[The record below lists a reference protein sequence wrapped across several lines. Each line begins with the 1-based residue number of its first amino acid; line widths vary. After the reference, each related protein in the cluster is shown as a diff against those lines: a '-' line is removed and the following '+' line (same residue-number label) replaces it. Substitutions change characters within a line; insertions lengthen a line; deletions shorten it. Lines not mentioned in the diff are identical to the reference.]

1 MTRVEAL
8 RRIAS
13 LEADTE
19 SGPYVVGGALRDA
32 LLGVEASEVDI
43 VVRGAERWA
52 ASVGDCLGV
61 RAAQIGRGPST
72 WRLVVAGGWIDVAE
86 LEGDLPTDLA
96 RRDFTVNAM
105 AAPLGDFLTG
115 NLDGALIDPLGGRA
129 ELAAGRLQLAS
140 PDALAADPLRILR
153 GVRLEATR
161 GLRMT
166 AETEAAA
173 RRQAA
178 NLAAVPAERVWGEL
192 ERIFS
197 HDSAS
202 PSVRRIE
209 QLGAL
214 DAIFPELGLG
224 RGVDQRPVHR
234 RDVFDHQLD
243 ALEWLDALIS
253 PERPDVPAEPTAGQ
267 LWTQLWES
275 DALADA
281 SALRAQLREGRMT
294 LRLATLLHDIGKPGT
309 RRVEADGRTRFFGHS
324 ELGAELVRE
333 RLTALRAP
341 SAIIA
346 PVQTLVLHHLRPGQV
361 SAPGRAPTDRALYRF
376 HKALSYRAPGDLVA
390 PLCWLFLADSLA
402 TVGGDAL
409 APRWP
414 AYVAHVSQILG
425 WRERQ
430 RRRTESE
437 FGRGI
442 GRILDGHA
450 IMEATGLQPGR
461 RVGQIRAA
469 IDEAAAVGEIRTIA
483 DARALAV
490 RLATSAPGIAP
501 DGERS
506 GERD

>member
-1 MTRVEAL
+1 MTTMVEGL

-13 LEADTE
+13 LDGE
-19 SGPYVVGGALRDA
+19 PYVVGGALRDA

-43 VVRGAERWA
+43 AVRGAERWA
-52 ASVGDCLGV
+52 ASAGDRLGV
-61 RAAQIGRGPST
+61 RAARIGSGPST

-86 LEGDLPTDLA
+86 LEGDLPADLA

-105 AAPLGDFLTG
+105 AAPLRDFLSG
-115 NLDGALIDPLGGRA
+115 DLNEALIDPLGGRVD
-129 ELAAGRLQLAS
+129 LAAGRLRLAS
-140 PDALAADPLRILR
+140 PNALAADPLRILR

-161 GLRMT
+161 RLRMT
-166 AETEAAA
+166 VDTEAAA

-178 NLAAVPAERVWGEL
+178 NLAAVPAERVWAEL

-209 QLGAL
+209 QLDAL

-253 PERPDVPAEPTAGQ
+253 PERPAHPTEQTAGQ
-267 LWTQLWES
+267 LWTQLWKSE
-275 DALADA
+275 AFADT
-281 SALRAQLREGRMT
+281 SALRVRLREGRLI

-324 ELGAELVRE
+324 ELGAELVRA

-341 SAIIA
+341 TAIIA

-376 HKALSYRAPGDLVA
+376 HKALSHRAPGDLAV

-425 WRERQ
+425 WREQ
-430 RRRTESE
+430 ARRRTESE

-450 IMEATGLQPGR
+450 IMDATGLMPGKQ
-461 RVGQIRAA
+461 VGEIRAA

-490 RLATSAPGIAP
+490 RLATSAPGAAT

>member
-1 MTRVEAL
+1 MTTRVEAL

-13 LEADTE
+13 LDGE
-19 SGPYVVGGALRDA
+19 PYVVGGALRDV

-43 VVRGAERWA
+43 AVRGAERWA
-52 ASVGDCLGV
+52 AAAADLLGV

-72 WRLVVAGGWIDVAE
+72 WRLAVAGGWIDVAE
-86 LEGDLPTDLA
+86 LEGDLASDDLT

-105 AAPLGDFLTG
+105 AAPLGEFLSG
-115 NLDGALIDPLGGRA
+115 NLEGTLIDPLGGHA
-129 ELAAGRLQLAS
+129 DLAAGRLRLAS
-140 PDALAADPLRILR
+140 PGALAADPLRILR

-161 GLRMT
+161 GLRMA

-178 NLAAVPAERVWGEL
+178 NLAAVPAERVWSEL

-197 HDSAS
+197 YDSAS
-202 PSVRRIE
+202 LSVRRIE
-209 QLGAL
+209 QLGVL
-214 DAIFPELGLG
+214 DAIFPELGLC

-243 ALEWLDALIS
+243 AVEWLDALSS
-253 PERPDVPAEPTAGQ
+253 PERPVHATEPTAGL
-267 LWTQLWES
+267 LWAQLWES
-275 DALADA
+275 DALEDA
-281 SALRAQLREGRMT
+281 SALRAQLCEGRLT
-294 LRLATLLHDIGKPGT
+294 LRLATLLHDVGKPGT

-324 ELGAELVRE
+324 ELGAELVRA
-333 RLTALRAP
+333 RLAALRAP
-341 SAIIA
+341 NAIVA

-361 SAPGRAPTDRALYRF
+361 AAPGRAPTDRALYRF
-376 HKALSYRAPGDLVA
+376 HKALSHRAPGDLVA

-409 APRWP
+409 APRWL

-430 RRRTESE
+430 RRRTERE
-437 FGRGI
+437 FGREV

-450 IMEATGLQPGR
+450 IMEATGLTPGK

-469 IDEAAAVGEIRTIA
+469 IDEAAAVGEIRTVA

-490 RLATSAPGIAP
+490 RLATSAPGLTT